1 MDGKQ
6 AIICKILDDANEKA
20 QSIISNANKNVDEK
34 ITDAEEFAKEY
45 STAQLSIAKKEAGE
59 IIERR
64 LIVADLDARKD
75 LLSKKQQVISKVF
88 DLAYEK
94 LCSIDKKTYLD
105 FVEKLIIEVAEDG
118 DQVLLSKDGVLS
130 GSDIESLKVFKDKKL
145 VAKKEKGDFIGGV
158 MLFGKNADKNL
169 TFKAILLEN
178 RDILASKV
186 SQILFKVE

>member
-88 DLAYEK
+88 DLAYKK

-105 FVEKLIIEVAEDG
+105 FVEKLVIEVAEDG

-130 GSDIESLKVFKDKKL
+130 SSDIESLKVFKDKKL

>member
-130 GSDIESLKVFKDKKL
+130 SSDIESLKVFKDKKL

-158 MLFGKNADKNL
+158 ILFGKNADKNL

>member
-20 QSIISNANKNVDEK
+20 QSIIFNANKNVDDK
-34 ITDAEEFAKEY
+34 ITDAEDFAKEY
-45 STAQLSIAKKEAGE
+45 STAQLSIAKKEAE
-59 IIERR
+59 EVIERR

-88 DLAYEK
+88 DLAYAK

-105 FVEKLIIEVAEDG
+105 FVEKLVIEVAEDG
-118 DQVLLSKDGVLS
+118 DQVVLSKDEVLS
-130 GSDIESLKVFKDKKL
+130 KGDIEGLKVFKDKKL
-145 VAKKEKGDFIGGV
+145 IVSKERGDFIGGV

-169 TFKAILLEN
+169 TFKAILLEK

>member
-20 QSIISNANKNVDEK
+20 QSIIFNAKSSVDDK
-34 ITDAEEFAKEY
+34 ITDAEDFAKEY
-45 STAQLSIAKKEAGE
+45 STAQLSIAKKEAKE
-59 IIERR
+59 VIERR

-75 LLSKKQQVISKVF
+75 LLSKKQQVISKAF

-105 FVEKLIIEVAEDG
+105 FVEKLIVEVAEHG

-130 GSDIESLKVFKDKKL
+130 SSDIETLKVFKDKNL
-145 VAKKEKGDFIGGV
+145 VVSKERGGFIGGV

>member
-130 GSDIESLKVFKDKKL
+130 SSDIESLKVFKDKKL